1 MKLKMLKLSGGLSIL
16 LFFFC
21 YTTQAQNREVN
32 EILSDFTE
40 LKTFNGV
47 EVQVIPSE
55 ENRIEITGHSKHE
68 VKYDIVDK
76 RLEIR
81 MSLDN
86 LWSKDDTKI
95 RVFGNNI
102 QTVDANQ
109 GSLVEIS
116 GLLEGSELTFRVQE
130 GSNIRAEV
138 NAAKI
143 VSKAVTGGK
152 IYLEG
157 KAETQQVDLNT
168 GGHFFGKDLRTKET
182 IAKAGTAAKGEIYA
196 TEYVRATASLGGTI
210 EIFGRPEE
218 VEQKT
223 SLGGRIL

>member
-1 MKLKMLKLSGGLSIL
+1 MKLRMLKLSGFLSIF
-16 LFFFC
+16 LFLFC
-21 YTTQAQNREVN
+21 FTTQAQNREVN
-32 EILSDFTE
+32 EILNDFTE

-47 EVQVIPSE
+47 EVQVIQSE

-68 VKYDIVDK
+68 VKYNVVDN

-81 MSLDN
+81 LSLDN

-95 RVFGNNI
+95 IVYGNHI
-102 QTVDANQ
+102 QIIDANK
-109 GSLVEIS
+109 GSLVEVS
-116 GLLEGSELTFRVQE
+116 GQLTGEELTFRTQE
-130 GSNIRAEV
+130 GANIRAEV
-138 NAAKI
+138 NASKI
-143 VSKAVTGGK
+143 ISKAVTGGK

-168 GGHFFGKDLRTKET
+168 GGYFFGRDLRTKET
-182 IAKAGTAAKGEIYA
+182 VVKAGTAAKGEIYA
-196 TEYVRATASLGGTI
+196 TAYVRATASLGGTI